1 MPERDEEHLKLFILR
16 YQNQVFALILYLIGG
31 DQDKTYD
38 ICASSFAEAM
48 RTSPPL
54 EHEEAFLTTLIGNA
68 IEKSRATKTIPTSNE
83 LDLLELPDA
92 EKGPL
97 RIVLKALQALD
108 FDAKTLVLLRDQ
120 LNLSYGQIA
129 TIMRSSES
137 NTRSK
142 VTQARARLR
151 KMIEDTLNY
160 A

>member
-1 MPERDEEHLKLFILR
+1 MSERDEERLKLLISR
-16 YQNQVFALILYLIGG
+16 YQQKIFALVLYLIGG

-38 ICASSFAEAM
+38 ICAASFAEAM
-48 RTSPPL
+48 RASPPL
-54 EHEEAFLTTLIGNA
+54 EHEEAFLTTLISNA
-68 IEKSRATKTIPTSNE
+68 IEKSRATKIIPTSNE

-97 RIVLKALQALD
+97 RIVLKALRTLD
-108 FDAKTLVLLRDQ
+108 FDVKVLVLLRGQ
-120 LNLSYGQIA
+120 LNLSYKQIA

-142 VTQARARLR
+142 VTQARAQLI
-151 KMIEDTLNY
+151 KIIEDTLDY